1 MSTFVTMA
9 GIHTAPP
16 GAIDTAAES
25 SSRRHGALA
34 APSTTAAAAQRSTSP
49 ARMPQAMQAVSPVNQ
64 NGCFEFDRVLKC
76 GYVQKRTKT
85 KAWKTVYLVMRP
97 NTIYMY
103 KSDKEDKLR
112 GQIYL
117 SELTAVTLL
126 KDPKQKRQNVF
137 GLFSASKNFYFQAG
151 SAKES
156 RSWVEVIRRDARI
169 EEEEEEIFLASPILR
184 RGSYAPGSCLAQPTG
199 SSGMAME
206 RERGLSSSPEP
217 LDNSIDAAFAIAGSH
232 NARPVSA
239 MVESFSQLG
248 SDFVSHSDLSDFE
261 PPGRSFGASF
271 GASAESLR
279 ARTPGA
285 PELRRPSMVARSGG
299 GSGGLYLEQDPDRV
313 IWQGS
318 MWFLRTK
325 GGLKQWKRSWAVL
338 RPRNLILY
346 RDSSEYSPHLVVPLS
361 SILNV
366 VDLDPISK
374 TKRHCLQV
382 ITEEKR
388 FRLCAVD
395 EESLVHCLGAFKSL
409 LAKRRELEARVA
421 ATISA
426 EGVVPTAF
434 ALSHSPPRMVL
445 SSAVATTVAAN

>member
-1 MSTFVTMA
+1 MA
-9 GIHTAPP
+9 GIATAPP
-16 GAIDTAAES
+16 GAINVATES

-34 APSTTAAAAQRSTSP
+34 APPTAAAAASQRSTSP
-49 ARMPQAMQAVSPVNQ
+49 ARLPQTMQAVSPVNQ

-97 NTIYMY
+97 NTIYIY

-137 GLFSASKNFYFQAG
+137 GLFSPSKNYYFQAA
-151 SAKES
+151 SAKDS
-156 RSWVEVIRRDARI
+156 HGWVDIIRRDARI
-169 EEEEEEIFLASPILR
+169 EEEEEEIFLASPIVR
-184 RGSYAPGSCLAQPTG
+184 RGSCGAGSCLAQPTK
-199 SSGMAME
+199 SSGVAMAME
-206 RERGLSSSPEP
+206 RERALSSSPEP
-217 LDNSIDAAFAIAGSH
+217 HDNSIDAAFAAAGSH
-232 NARPVSA
+232 VRRPASA
-239 MVESFSQLG
+239 VVESFSQLG
-248 SDFVSHSDLSDFE
+248 SGFVSHSDLSDFE
-261 PPGRSFGASF
+261 PPGRSFGAS
-271 GASAESLR
+271 AESLR
-279 ARTPGA
+279 VQTPAA
-285 PELRRPSMVARSGG
+285 PELRRPSMAARSGG
-299 GSGGLYLEQDPDRV
+299 GPGGLCLEQDPDRV

-318 MWFLRTK
+318 LWFLRTK

-366 VDLDPISK
+366 VDLDPISR

-388 FRLCAVD
+388 FRFCALD
-395 EESLVHCLGAFKSL
+395 EESLLQCLGAFKSL
-409 LAKRRELEARVA
+409 LARRRELEARVA
-421 ATISA
+421 ATVPV
-426 EGVVPTAF
+426 EGAPPTACPM
-434 ALSHSPPRMVL
+434 AHSPPRMVL
-445 SSAVATTVAAN
+445 TTTMATTVTAN